1 MARKRAEKKS
11 KKSYK
16 RYVSSHNSVI
26 FLILIIVTLVVLFI
40 FISAN
45 DHGNE
50 EFDLADSDGRWLF
63 ALDTSTAQVG
73 SIQEYSTGY
82 IPTLVIIDINGNIVH
97 CDPGVHTKTQL
108 MESVQ
113 SAQNP
118 SPGENLGSAPDFT
131 LQTFDGAIFKL
142 SENIG
147 KVVILDLMA
156 VRCPPCA
163 QQMPELYKL
172 KKELGNTIIILSI
185 DVDAAYGLE
194 TEAQVRNA
202 YGEYIRD

>member
-1 MARKRAEKKS
+1 MTRKRAETKS
-11 KKSYK
+11 KKKISK
-16 RYVSSHNSVI
+16 S
-26 FLILIIVTLVVLFI
+26 LIIGVVVFI
-40 FISAN
+40 LLLTVAVVAITTYKP
-45 DHGNE
+45 
-50 EFDLADSDGRWLF
+50 DSNNQDNTTNSDEKWLF
-63 ALDTSTAQVG
+63 ALDTFTAQVG

-82 IPTLVIIDINGNIVH
+82 IPTLVIIDINGDIIH
-97 CDPGVHTKTQL
+97 CDPGVHTKEQL
-108 MESVQ
+108 MEYVQ

-118 SPGENLGSAPDFT
+118 SPGQSLGSAPDFT
-131 LQTFDGAIFKL
+131 LQTFDGRIFKL
-142 SENIG
+142 SENKG

-172 KKELGNTIIILSI
+172 KKELGDTIVILSI